1 MLSVGHLGKQSL
13 LAPRLHS
20 FAIRPRTTCA
30 SIRSFP
36 LLTSILKTNAFPSRG
51 RSRCALF
58 FWKVP
63 RRTGDLACQLENF
76 PKVPYNFRALPFES
90 RTESGQSYSV
100 AQRALGPLDSFVM
113 SGTCGTCA
121 GSSGVVFCLEIACM
135 AGAEDTRECFNTFVK
150 AIFSR
155 CAPVDRCI
163 RLLQGANITRLQTAE
178 MSWMKDQ
185 PARSFSVGI

>member
-1 MLSVGHLGKQSL
+1 M
-13 LAPRLHS
+13 
-20 FAIRPRTTCA
+20 
-30 SIRSFP
+30 
-36 LLTSILKTNAFPSRG
+36 
-51 RSRCALF
+51 
-58 FWKVP
+58 
-63 RRTGDLACQLENF
+63 QLENF

-163 RLLQGANITRLQTAE
+163 RLLQGANITRLQTSQQGVFLLVFKPAE
-178 MSWMKDQ
+178 RW
-185 PARSFSVGI
+185 SVGSAVAHMRLIRFCSCRG